1 MNDMI
6 SDRITALRELM
17 KREGVQAYLVPS
29 SDQHQSEYL
38 PECWKRRKWLSGFT
52 GSAGDVVVTMD
63 KAGLWTDGR
72 YFIQAEEQLKSS
84 GIVLYKMG
92 LPDSLKMEDWIAS
105 ELKEGQK
112 LGVDPKVLSMES
124 ASGLKRTLKEKGM
137 VLHYIDSNL
146 VDELWTDRPSPS
158 LGPVE
163 VLDVRYSGES
173 LESKLSRIRKKMD
186 EKGCTVHITGALDS
200 IAWTLNMRGK
210 DIEFNPVFI
219 SYLSMTKD
227 GGVLFIDPIKL
238 DAKSKKHLMDK
249 VVVRS
254 YSEFEAYLKELSE
267 KEVKVWLDPK
277 TTNKWTALKLE
288 GKPKVHQERSPIVD
302 LKSVKNEVELKGFRD
317 SLVVDGVAMV
327 RYFKWLRENV
337 PKGSVTEI
345 SAATKLEELRKEGK
359 HFVGLSF
366 TTISGY
372 KGHGAIIHY
381 DPTPETDVELKS
393 EGIYLVDSGGQYM
406 NGTTD
411 ITRTMALGPPTPE
424 QIDMFTRVLKGHIA
438 IASLR
443 FPKGFSGKQLDAFA
457 RKALWDAGKNYN
469 HGTGHGIG
477 HYLNVH
483 EGPMGITPRDA
494 GVPLSAGNVLSNE
507 PGYYKENEY
516 GIRTENLIV
525 VVKDEEF
532 STPEQEFLR
541 FETLTLCPIDLSL
554 VDRKMLTKEE
564 RKWLNEYHRLVRR
577 KLSRKLDPETRAF
590 LKELT
595 RKV

>member
-72 YFIQAEEQLKSS
+72 YFIQAEEQLKGS
-84 GIVLYKMG
+84 GMVLYKMG
-92 LPDSLKMEDWIAS
+92 LPDSIKMEDWITGD
-105 ELKEGQK
+105 LKEGQK

-137 VLHYIDSNL
+137 VLHYIDNNL

-173 LESKLSRIRKKMD
+173 LESKLSRIRKKMED
-186 EKGCTVHITGALDS
+186 KECTVHITGALDS

-210 DIEFNPVFI
+210 DIEFNPVMI
-219 SYLSMTKD
+219 SYLSIA
-227 GGVLFIDPIKL
+227 GEEVILFIDPVKL
-238 DAKSKKHLMDK
+238 DAKAKKHLKDK
-249 VVVRS
+249 VSVRP
-254 YSEFEAYLKELSE
+254 YTEFEAYLKELSQ
-267 KEVKVWLDPK
+267 KEVKIWLDPK
-277 TTNKWTALKLE
+277 TTNKWTALKVE

-317 SLVVDGVAMV
+317 CLAVDGVAMV
-327 RYFKWLRENV
+327 RYFKWLKENV
-337 PKGSVTEI
+337 PKGGVTEI
-345 SAATKLEELRKEGK
+345 SAATRLEELRKEGK

-381 DPTPETDVELKS
+381 DPTPETDVVLKS

-411 ITRTMALGPPTPE
+411 ITRTLSLGPPTPE
-424 QIDMFTRVLKGHIA
+424 QIDMFTGVLKGHIT

-483 EGPMGITPRDA
+483 EGPMGITPRDT
-494 GVPLSAGNVLSNE
+494 GVPLAVGNVLSNE

-525 VVKDEEF
+525 VVKDEGF
-532 STPEQEFLR
+532 STPEQEFLK

-554 VDRKMLTKEE
+554 VNKKLLTKEE
-564 RKWLNEYHRLVRR
+564 RKWLNVYHRLVRR

-595 RKV
+595 RTV